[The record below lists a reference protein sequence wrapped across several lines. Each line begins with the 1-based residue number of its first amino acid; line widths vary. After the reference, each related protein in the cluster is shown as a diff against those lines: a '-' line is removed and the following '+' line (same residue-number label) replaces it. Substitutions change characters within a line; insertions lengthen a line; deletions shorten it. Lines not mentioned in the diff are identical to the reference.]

1 MLDKKNIVPCV
12 DWFRGIVY
20 TSDVKSFVDGLFMI
34 DRRLSID
41 AFVCDGR
48 AKLNFSNCW
57 RHIEVPS
64 LSFSFNPAFDSISC
78 FEASLTHNNSG
89 ILFELSGDAIR
100 YLGSDSLTRVL
111 RYLHKQG
118 CKCTRI
124 DYALDF
130 FDKDNDIVPI
140 MQEGCKNFMNPGTRD
155 ITVSGKIKRSPSNIQ
170 SYTNYYPGSEPTV
183 NYSLGNHGSDH
194 GMFRLYDKNF
204 ETLYGRNKSR
214 ASELIKGDGY
224 WYRAEIELHN
234 GMVLWANDSFHQFV
248 DNNFNIYAAIGN
260 AFDMWF
266 SFKLLVYANRSE
278 YSDVDLWE
286 DFIAELV
293 STIHFVQ
300 LVHQKYVSRDM
311 EYAWNQIIHNSTW
324 LSLLLDVG
332 SLDPKR
338 LQEVLDVGRVRRKS
352 ESKYLLKYGSIDFD
366 IDFIN
371 AF

>member
-140 MQEGCKNFMNPGTRD
+140 MQRGLSNFINPVPKD
-155 ITVSGKIKRSPSNIQ
+155 LSVCGKLKRSSSNFKCYI
-170 SYTNYYPGSEPTV
+170 NYYPRINKAKFIQNNLPFPSIDITY
-183 NYSLGNHGSDH
+183 NYTLGNHGSDH
-194 GMFRLYDKNF
+194 GMFRLYDKQY
-204 ETLYGRNKSR
+204 ETLYGRNRSR
-214 ASELIKGDGY
+214 ASER
-224 WYRAEIELHN
+224 YRRCVN
-234 GMVLWANDSFHQFV
+234 
-248 DNNFNIYAAIGN
+248 
-260 AFDMWF
+260 
-266 SFKLLVYANRSE
+266 
-278 YSDVDLWE
+278 
-286 DFIAELV
+286 
-293 STIHFVQ
+293 
-300 LVHQKYVSRDM
+300 
-311 EYAWNQIIHNSTW
+311 
-324 LSLLLDVG
+324 
-332 SLDPKR
+332 
-338 LQEVLDVGRVRRKS
+338 
-352 ESKYLLKYGSIDFD
+352 
-366 IDFIN
+366 
-371 AF
+371 